1 MENNNI
7 EFEDTVLLD
16 EQVYDLAELF
26 KILGDPTRLKILSAI
41 QSKELCVYDIADTLE
56 MTQSAISHQLRILKQ
71 ARLVRYRRDGKTLFY
86 TVSDEHVAE
95 IISIGLEHTSE

>member
-56 MTQSAISHQLRILKQ
+56 MTQSAISS
-71 ARLVRYRRDGKTLFY
+71 T
-86 TVSDEHVAE
+86 
-95 IISIGLEHTSE
+95 